1 MTVTRHYSIAI
12 GQMQASL
19 IQNDDLILLCF
30 IIFLSERAGEDGQEQ
45 FVREISFMQRV
56 GTHKNVLSMIGFW
69 NRSEPIML
77 ILEYVP
83 HGDLLQWL
91 RNKRQQVKCKNGID
105 GVIFESMDELSDS
118 TASSNEAASSDKS
131 EDEGFHDTEEK
142 LTTVQEFEEVTEK
155 QDFIVMSDSLVT
167 LEELTFRDEKR
178 NDTEVLPIRIPQTDF
193 HLRLQ
198 GEKITQSQQSDKL
211 GQLSHMDVTLP
222 TASANTSLG
231 DSTADFRL
239 SSGSGDNLN
248 SKMAEN
254 EDRNEDNGK
263 EGVNSSIDE
272 EAAISISF
280 KSARSLPQPQENME
294 RQQGTDGDGAQAV
307 DFTVEDVL
315 CFAWQIAKG
324 MKYLAGKGFVHRDL
338 AARNILLGEDRA
350 VKIADF
356 GLLRHTYGDIYEL
369 KNTKKLPIKWMSLES
384 LVSGKYTSKSDV
396 WSFGVLL
403 WELCTMGHIPYP
415 GISNRELFKLLKSGY
430 RMDKPAI
437 CSDALYELMLDC
449 WRADPEERPSFE
461 QLVTRMEQM
470 MTRDAP
476 YWDLNEEYESDASNT
491 ETKPE
496 SDQLHV

>member
-1 MTVTRHYSIAI
+1 
-12 GQMQASL
+12 
-19 IQNDDLILLCF
+19 
-30 IIFLSERAGEDGQEQ
+30 
-45 FVREISFMQRV
+45 
-56 GTHKNVLSMIGFW
+56 
-69 NRSEPIML
+69 
-77 ILEYVP
+77 
-83 HGDLLQWL
+83 
-91 RNKRQQVKCKNGID
+91 
-105 GVIFESMDELSDS
+105 MDELSDS